1 MVGDLRGVAW
11 FYSSGFEVNSFA
23 RALLPCR
30 RCLATLLPAL
40 PSPFSGKYVV
50 SIMVP
55 LSFVSVTVPGGCRS
69 QGCHG
74 YPTRSALV
82 LEAPPSFQ
90 APSPSSYIVDEF
102 KLDVN
107 KILRLQ
113 VTLNSRYAKN
123 VIRYSFFCIFAEGQ
137 ESYVSQTNRVFL
149 KRGLQPHRGSC
160 WRDRFEECNSELLE
174 NKCGIIQAASIEYT
188 RHIRYIS
195 GAGTRIR
202 LRGRGVQQKQDRNQT
217 IEE

>member
-1 MVGDLRGVAW
+1 MVGDLQGVAW

-23 RALLPCR
+23 RALLPFR

-74 YPTRSALV
+74 YPTRSAPV

-90 APSPSSYIVDEF
+90 APSPSSSIVDEF
-102 KLDVN
+102 KSYLTMIEWCIN
-107 KILRLQ
+107 KQ
-113 VTLNSRYAKN
+113 K
-123 VIRYSFFCIFAEGQ
+123 
-137 ESYVSQTNRVFL
+137 
-149 KRGLQPHRGSC
+149 
-160 WRDRFEECNSELLE
+160 
-174 NKCGIIQAASIEYT
+174 SIEIT
-188 RHIRYIS
+188 SLQERKNS
-195 GAGTRIR
+195 SLGGLKLT
-202 LRGRGVQQKQDRNQT
+202 GN
-217 IEE
+217 E

>member
-1 MVGDLRGVAW
+1 MSRSCAVVGDLQGVAW

-23 RALLPCR
+23 RALLPFR

-74 YPTRSALV
+74 YPTRSAPV

-90 APSPSSYIVDEF
+90 APSPSSSIVDEF
-102 KLDVN
+102 NYYKFKVLPRKQAPRGTLVAGR
-107 KILRLQ
+107 KRKECSQLRLWN
-113 VTLNSRYAKN
+113 LNSTSNSLVAPRQLSCK
-123 VIRYSFFCIFAEGQ
+123 IS
-137 ESYVSQTNRVFL
+137 TN
-149 KRGLQPHRGSC
+149 
-160 WRDRFEECNSELLE
+160 
-174 NKCGIIQAASIEYT
+174 
-188 RHIRYIS
+188 
-195 GAGTRIR
+195 
-202 LRGRGVQQKQDRNQT
+202 
-217 IEE
+217 

>member
-1 MVGDLRGVAW
+1 MVGDLQGVAW

-23 RALLPCR
+23 RALLPFR

-74 YPTRSALV
+74 YPTRSAPV

-90 APSPSSYIVDEF
+90 APSPSSSIVDEF
-102 KLDVN
+102 KEIMSL
-107 KILRLQ
+107 ILP
-113 VTLNSRYAKN
+113 
-123 VIRYSFFCIFAEGQ
+123 
-137 ESYVSQTNRVFL
+137 YV
-149 KRGLQPHRGSC
+149 
-160 WRDRFEECNSELLE
+160 EL
-174 NKCGIIQAASIEYT
+174 IM
-188 RHIRYIS
+188 
-195 GAGTRIR
+195 
-202 LRGRGVQQKQDRNQT
+202 
-217 IEE
+217 

>member
-1 MVGDLRGVAW
+1 MVGDLQRVAW

-23 RALLPCR
+23 RALLPFR

-74 YPTRSALV
+74 YPTRSAPV

-90 APSPSSYIVDEF
+90 APSPSSSIVDEF
-102 KLDVN
+102 KSYLTMIEWCIN
-107 KILRLQ
+107 KQ
-113 VTLNSRYAKN
+113 K
-123 VIRYSFFCIFAEGQ
+123 
-137 ESYVSQTNRVFL
+137 
-149 KRGLQPHRGSC
+149 
-160 WRDRFEECNSELLE
+160 
-174 NKCGIIQAASIEYT
+174 SIEIT
-188 RHIRYIS
+188 SLQERKNS
-195 GAGTRIR
+195 SLGGLKLT
-202 LRGRGVQQKQDRNQT
+202 GN
-217 IEE
+217 E

>member
-1 MVGDLRGVAW
+1 MVGDLQGVAW

-23 RALLPCR
+23 RALLPFR

-74 YPTRSALV
+74 YPTRSAPV

-90 APSPSSYIVDEF
+90 APSPSSSIVDEF
-102 KLDVN
+102 KALL
-107 KILRLQ
+107 KIKKNFNNLRKGKIQ
-113 VTLNSRYAKN
+113 QP
-123 VIRYSFFCIFAEGQ
+123 EG
-137 ESYVSQTNRVFL
+137 
-149 KRGLQPHRGSC
+149 
-160 WRDRFEECNSELLE
+160 
-174 NKCGIIQAASIEYT
+174 
-188 RHIRYIS
+188 
-195 GAGTRIR
+195 
-202 LRGRGVQQKQDRNQT
+202 
-217 IEE
+217 

>member
-1 MVGDLRGVAW
+1 MVGDLQGVAW

-23 RALLPCR
+23 RALLPFR

-74 YPTRSALV
+74 YPTCSAPV

-90 APSPSSYIVDEF
+90 APSPSSSIVDEF
-102 KLDVN
+102 NYYKFKVLPCKQAPRGTLVAGR
-107 KILRLQ
+107 KRKECSQLRLWN
-113 VTLNSRYAKN
+113 LNSTFNSLVAPRQLSCK
-123 VIRYSFFCIFAEGQ
+123 IS
-137 ESYVSQTNRVFL
+137 TN
-149 KRGLQPHRGSC
+149 
-160 WRDRFEECNSELLE
+160 
-174 NKCGIIQAASIEYT
+174 
-188 RHIRYIS
+188 
-195 GAGTRIR
+195 
-202 LRGRGVQQKQDRNQT
+202 
-217 IEE
+217 

>member
-1 MVGDLRGVAW
+1 MVGDLQGVAW

-23 RALLPCR
+23 RALLPFR

-74 YPTRSALV
+74 YPTRSAPV

-90 APSPSSYIVDEF
+90 APSPSSSIVDEF
-102 KLDVN
+102 NVLIKTSVASYENTKITLIVN
-107 KILRLQ
+107 
-113 VTLNSRYAKN
+113 
-123 VIRYSFFCIFAEGQ
+123 
-137 ESYVSQTNRVFL
+137 SYLGFSS
-149 KRGLQPHRGSC
+149 H
-160 WRDRFEECNSELLE
+160 
-174 NKCGIIQAASIEYT
+174 GIIICNWFVFSFY
-188 RHIRYIS
+188 
-195 GAGTRIR
+195 
-202 LRGRGVQQKQDRNQT
+202 
-217 IEE
+217 

>member
-1 MVGDLRGVAW
+1 MVGDLQGVAW

-23 RALLPCR
+23 RALLPFR

-74 YPTRSALV
+74 YPTRSAPV

-90 APSPSSYIVDEF
+90 APSPSSSIVDEF
-102 KLDVN
+102 NITIQSSCEKFSGFFFSY
-107 KILRLQ
+107 IFFFASPSRRLFLMLPNLLALLLHFKE
-113 VTLNSRYAKN
+113 TSLNMPH
-123 VIRYSFFCIFAEGQ
+123 Q
-137 ESYVSQTNRVFL
+137 Q
-149 KRGLQPHRGSC
+149 GLHSPAHPP
-160 WRDRFEECNSELLE
+160 LL
-174 NKCGIIQAASIEYT
+174 C
-188 RHIRYIS
+188 S
-195 GAGTRIR
+195 G
-202 LRGRGVQQKQDRNQT
+202 
-217 IEE
+217 